1 MTKDQIQ
8 WIREHGLTACPPGPV
23 TTMPWH
29 HWADPAATEDELI
42 AVAARSLPVLR
53 LKAGKG
59 FADLSAATAKRAKTH
74 LSQMRQCLSGEK
86 K

>member
-42 AVAARSLPVLR
+42 AVAARSRPAWGFN
-53 LKAGKG
+53 AGKG
-59 FADLSAATAKRAKTH
+59 VADLSAATAKRAKTH
-74 LSQMRQCLSGEK
+74 LSQRRQCLSGEEK
-86 K
+86 